1 MTNSSKTNK
10 APAAA
15 PAGNSDADAEAKPPF
30 THNLTEQK
38 IAEVLHRTRDLLLAM
53 LLPAC

>member
-38 IAEVLHRTRDLLLAM
+38 IAEVL
-53 LLPAC
+53 